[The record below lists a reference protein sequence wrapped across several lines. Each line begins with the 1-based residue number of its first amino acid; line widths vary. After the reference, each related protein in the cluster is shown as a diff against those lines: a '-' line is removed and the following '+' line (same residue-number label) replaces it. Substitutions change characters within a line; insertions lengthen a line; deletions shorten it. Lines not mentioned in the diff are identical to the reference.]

1 MKDIGQGSSLID
13 FTDYNYIYIDKT
25 EQIYSLLRSRRVFF
39 SRPRRFG
46 KSLVLDTIATLF
58 EHGVEPYFK
67 DTWIYDKWEEKT
79 YPVLRLNFL
88 EFSVTSYKDFC
99 IDFAEVIADFA
110 ETNNIDYEPSK
121 DPIEA
126 LDNLFESLDI
136 IKQKIVILIDEY
148 DCQMTANINNPELY
162 KTFLEAVRTVYR
174 YIKGKAQIRFMA
186 ITGVTRLQN
195 TAIFSVGSDVLDM
208 SNEHSIATI
217 VGFTSDEIRKFYKDY
232 LILAASYTNNCK
244 TDEVTDDQR
253 EAVLEKLAE
262 EYDGYC
268 FDKLY
273 KDKVFCT
280 WSVNRFFHNLILS
293 KKIKYEDYWY
303 DNGGIPSIL
312 ANYLKNQE
320 IAIKHI
326 KSETIEVKKDLFQN
340 VISLLD
346 IEPSVLMYQTGYL
359 TLRSSLNSGNNVKL
373 GLPNQEIK
381 RAISRLL
388 SAKIF
393 PETLN
398 RSVFEELFTSGNI
411 ENIVSKIQSH
421 LNGLSYERYPI
432 TDESVFKGYLY
443 MLFSASDLDVS
454 QEVQN
459 SKGRSDLEIEMPNLR
474 VILEL
479 KYGESEKE
487 CTNKLEEAKNQ
498 ILNRDYGNK
507 YPKKDLLRLALV
519 FNGAKKVR
527 AITHYDK
534 V

>member
-88 EFSVTSYKDFC
+88 EFSVTSYKEFCSDF
-99 IDFAEVIADFA
+99 DEVIADFA
-110 ETNNIDYEPSK
+110 EVNNITYTSK
-121 DPIEA
+121 NNPKQSIRS
-126 LDNLFESLDI
+126 LFNSLN
-136 IKQKIVILIDEY
+136 KLNQQIVILIDEY
-148 DCQMTANINNPELY
+148 DCQMTANINNPKVY
-162 KTFLEAVRTVYR
+162 NKFLEIIRDMYG
-174 YIKGKAQIRFMA
+174 YIKGKPQIRFMA
-186 ITGVTRLQN
+186 ITGVTRLKD
-195 TAIFSVGSDVLDM
+195 TTIFSVGSDILDM
-208 SNEHSIATI
+208 SNEHSISTI
-217 VGFTSDEIRKFYKDY
+217 VGFTRDEIRKFYRDY
-232 LILAASYTNNCK
+232 LTLAASYTNNCK
-244 TDEVTDDQR
+244 IEEVTEEQK
-253 EAVLEKLAE
+253 EAVLGKLAQ

-280 WSVNRFFHNLILS
+280 WSVNNFCS
-293 KKIKYEDYWY
+293 KLLTEGYLEYGDYWY

-312 ANYLKNQE
+312 ANYLKKHE
-320 IAIKHI
+320 IDIKHI
-326 KSETIEVKKDLFQN
+326 TSETIEVKIDLFQN
-340 VISLLD
+340 VISLLN